1 MTGGTSSAIP
11 AATANLW
18 KKITKKKR
26 KKKRA
31 PQKWVKQK
39 PSPSDQLPV
48 CLRQAVGAEAE
59 RLPRS
64 QRRRRNRPRERRPP
78 RRNQPGRKLQHARS
92 RALREPVAAG
102 VSRRAKRLEA
112 RRKGAGR
119 SLIRRGGD

>member
-31 PQKWVKQK
+31 PRKWVKQK

-64 QRRRRNRPRERRPP
+64 QRRRRNRPR
-78 RRNQPGRKLQHARS
+78 GRKLQHARS

-112 RRKGAGR
+112 RRRKGAGR
-119 SLIRRGGD
+119 SLIRRVCDCL